1 VSWAASIGPSV
12 ASVVEHILSD
22 KPHPEQGYR
31 SCMALLR
38 TAKQYG
44 PERTEAACK
53 RALSIGAPTRKS
65 VEAILKR
72 GLDRVALDDPEA
84 APRIVVHDNIR
95 GGDYFDKEED
105 KNDPGRNNQEVA

>member
-1 VSWAASIGPSV
+1 
-12 ASVVEHILSD
+12 
-22 KPHPEQGYR
+22 
-31 SCMALLR
+31 MALLR

-53 RALSIGAPTRKS
+53 RALAIGAPTQKS

-72 GLDRVALDDPEA
+72 GLDRVPLDDPEA